1 MVLCVVKLSY
11 KKKTFEKGN
20 WWYIEFKS
28 NGGVMRNGTRDK
40 RYDQHD
46 IPIFST
52 FVEQQ
57 YSYVGIFIVSPILC
71 YLPFYATFA
80 TRGTWGRRPASLP
93 PQVTPEPL
101 GGQADGAWLMA

>member
-1 MVLCVVKLSY
+1 MPNMALCVVKLSY
-11 KKKTFEKGN
+11 KKTTFEKDN
-20 WWYIEFKS
+20 WWYIEFES
-28 NGGVMRNGTRDK
+28 NGGIK
-40 RYDQHD
+40 RKRTSDWRY
-46 IPIFST
+46 IFST

-93 PQVTPEPL
+93 PSSL
-101 GGQADGAWLMA
+101 A